1 MLEIRRGNAAEFNKI
16 IDFID
21 FVFSKDSGPHDFK
34 NMYPNL
40 YRETDESMNNL
51 VNLWDDGE
59 LRASVLVF
67 PRTLCVGGSR
77 LKVYGIGSV
86 ASHPRFR
93 GRGYM
98 TMLLNGINDEMRAEG
113 VHLSNLG
120 GRRSRYNH
128 FGYEIAGSAYSTSVS
143 GNSIK
148 SVLPEYDGSGYTFSA
163 FNYDDREIV
172 GRLMEIYSSKPVHY
186 DYGYDDFYL
195 RLIIPTDNA
204 APVAVYSDGGSLL
217 GYIAACPWGENNMT
231 VREICLSD
239 DALISDVL
247 MSYAVS
253 LNRTLYMQ
261 FAEYQLKYI
270 RKLLDYC
277 SDLSIGGN
285 GMWEVL
291 DWPEVIKA
299 LLTHKSEYVA
309 LQRGSLVIDIENSGR
324 YSVGFDGSAVSV
336 ETTDDEPDYVFRGLS
351 ATRALLGT
359 VPPAFF
365 GFGGDLRKTA
375 LVKSW
380 FPLPL
385 TWFNTERV

>member
-1 MLEIRRGNAAEFNKI
+1 MLEIRHGRASEYNRI

-21 FVFSKDSGPHDFK
+21 FVFSKNSCPHDFPR
-34 NMYPNL
+34 MYPNL

-51 VNLWDDGE
+51 VNLWEDGE
-59 LRASVLVF
+59 LMASVLVY
-67 PRTLCVGGSR
+67 PRTLCVGGQK
-77 LKVYGIGSV
+77 LKICGIGSV

-98 TMLLNGINDEMRAEG
+98 TTLLNHINDEMKADG

-128 FGYEIAGSAYSTSVS
+128 FGYEITGNAYALNLS
-143 GNSIK
+143 GDGIK

-163 FNYDDREIV
+163 FKYEDRDVV
-172 GRLMEIYSSKPVHY
+172 GKLMEIYASKPLHY
-186 DYGYDDFYL
+186 DYDYDDFFL
-195 RLIIPTDNA
+195 RLVIPTDGA
-204 APVAVYSDGGSLL
+204 EPFAVYDGGRLL
-217 GYIAACPWGENNMT
+217 GYIAVCPRDGDHMFI
-231 VREICLSD
+231 REICLED
-239 DALISDVL
+239 DELISDVL

-253 LNRTLYMQ
+253 GDWSLDLK
-261 FAEYQLKYI
+261 FAEYQLRYI
-270 RKLLDYC
+270 RKLLDYS
-277 SDLSIGGN
+277 SDININGS

-291 DWPEVIKA
+291 DWPGVIKA
-299 LLTHKSEYVA
+299 LLTHKSEYTT
-309 LQRGSLVIDIENSGR
+309 LERGTLVLDIENSGR
-324 YSVGFDGSAVSV
+324 YAVCFDGREVSV
-336 ETTDDEPDYVFRGLS
+336 ETTDDEPDFVFPGLS
-351 ATRALLGT
+351 ATRALLGP

-365 GFGGDLRKTA
+365 GLDCGPRKTP